1 MLKKFMQALFIATAL
16 IASPALSYDKSPIFL
31 AQADGMTE
39 GEVRKIDPE
48 TQKITIKHGPIA
60 KYDMAGMTMVFRV
73 SDPTMLNKVAVG
85 DKIIFDIE
93 KTGGAMVVVS
103 LQKMN

>member
-73 SDPTMLNKVAVG
+73 SDPTMLNKVAIG